1 MWILVWGLQLF
12 TSSLVKTKI
21 EVLHSI
27 YSFLQQTS
35 YFGKNT
41 KQCFKMKFFSFF
53 LGSPKF
59 YLDGSRVCVCDPCP
73 KICTT
78 CPDGICLVNLVHKS
92 SYCRNIYIYLKK
104 MTYFSNQLSI
114 YTSFQEMEFGSL
126 LMFCKVF

>member
-1 MWILVWGLQLF
+1 MPQLAGSNF
-12 TSSLVKTKI
+12 SDIYQDFRIVRVVFSRAIHWSLVKTKI

-78 CPDGICLVNLVHKS
+78 SPDGICLVNLAHKS
-92 SYCRNIYIYLKK
+92 SYCRNIYIVLKK
-104 MTYFSNQLSI
+104 WPIFR
-114 YTSFQEMEFGSL
+114 TSYQ
-126 LMFCKVF
+126 